1 MVPGMGGA
9 MDLVV
14 GARTVIIA
22 MEHTQ
27 KGEHKILRRCTLPL
41 TAVSCVDMIVT
52 EMGVL
57 RFVDGTLTLTELNP
71 EYTLEEV
78 RAATDARFAVAEPL
92 APME

>member
-1 MVPGMGGA
+1 
-9 MDLVV
+9 
-14 GARTVIIA
+14 
-22 MEHTQ
+22 
-27 KGEHKILRRCTLPL
+27 
-41 TAVSCVDMIVT
+41 MIVT